1 MNFTKALTT
10 IIDLENILEKIR
22 DNTIEYEKCLNTS
35 DENNREYILANLR
48 DEYKKLRLESLYL
61 EIETLKNDALY
72 LETKILNKN
81 V

>member
-48 DEYKKLRLESLYL
+48 DEYKK
-61 EIETLKNDALY
+61 
-72 LETKILNKN
+72 TKT
-81 V
+81 